1 MNFAGKINTIG
12 QKDFLSLFESYAVS
26 LRDFTRKH
34 NKITLVN
41 RVNSFLPVLSQK
53 VLDDSEFV
61 FFIFS
66 GEDRALYFL
75 NDIRNLIFDVP
86 VLYLPAA
93 ETDTPVKSIRKKDS
107 ANLVIR
113 NETVSKI
120 ASGHKAIIVTYYE
133 GFLQKVPG
141 KRTIAEQSFTLTQG
155 NTTSYDELFDFLERN
170 GFKRT
175 EFVYATGEFSVR
187 GNIIDIYPFN
197 HENPVRIVF
206 DEDTVEQ
213 IKFFDISSQL
223 TTGDPLPEISILP
236 DIAGNEETEMIPV
249 HEYLPQSNKT
259 LIFAEDTPGLFE
271 TAEELAVENQIDING
286 LKKFIAGTKLIETG
300 PRTLFKDSFVF
311 ETDVAPVLNYTKDLN
326 LLISDLD
333 NFSQNGFSI
342 IFASSNHKQYE
353 RLLTILDENN
363 LDINILF
370 LNIPLSQGF
379 TDKKNKIVLL
389 TDPEIFNRSVRP
401 YKPQVKKQ
409 RATKFLQ
416 DLSSLKPGDYVVHID
431 YGIGRFAGLEKVEKN
446 GKIQEAVK
454 IIYKDNDILYV
465 SIHALHKISKYRGK
479 DGQTPVIHKLGGKV
493 WLKTKQKAKKKI
505 KDIAKDLIALYA
517 KRKAGKGFAFSA
529 DTFLQQELEASF
541 IYQDTPDQQKATED
555 VKADME
561 KPVPMDRLI
570 CGDVGFGKTEVAI
583 RAAFKAVVDGKQVAV
598 LVPTTILALQHY
610 KTFSERLANFPVTVD
625 FISRFKSSKEQ
636 KETVKRLEEGK
647 IDIIIGT
654 HRLLSKDIK
663 FKDLGLLI
671 LDEEQKFGVAAKE
684 KLRQLKYNVDTLT
697 LTATPIPRTLQFS
710 LMGARDI
717 SIINTPPPNRLP
729 VHTELI
735 TFDMEIIKEIVL
747 YEINRGG
754 QVFFIN
760 NRIQNIGEI
769 KELFDKHMPGI
780 RSVVAHGQ
788 MKPEQLEKIM
798 VGFINGDY
806 DVLISTSIV
815 ESGLDISKA
824 NTMIINNAHHFGLSD
839 LHQLRGRVG
848 RSNIKAFCYL
858 ITPPL
863 TSLPNKTRQKLMALV
878 EYSDL
883 GSGFN
888 IALQDL
894 EIRGAGNL
902 LGAEQSGFITDIGM
916 ETYQKILDEA
926 ITELKAEHKELFEQ
940 LEQDKNRK
948 GQTKWSGDCKIET
961 DLPAMLPSYYVESD
975 SERIKL
981 YYELNKVQTE
991 EELSKF
997 KEQLE
1002 DRFGKIPEE
1011 TDILFDLIRIKQ
1023 TAITYGMEK
1032 LTFKNSFLKII
1043 FIENNEFYQSSHFE
1057 IILSSIQKF
1066 NMRLLPEKET
1076 KAAILKENI
1085 NDFEEVKQYFDY
1097 LKKNLPE

>member
-1 MNFAGKINTIG
+1 MHTIGKNTTIG
-12 QKDFLSLFESYAVS
+12 QKDFLSLFATYADS

-34 NKITLVN
+34 RKITLVN
-41 RVNSFLPVLSQK
+41 RVYSFLPILSQK
-53 VLDDSEFV
+53 VFDDYEWVFFV
-61 FFIFS
+61 FS
-66 GEDRALYFL
+66 DEERALYFL
-75 NDIRNLIFDVP
+75 NDIRNLILDIP

-93 ETDTPVKSIRKKDS
+93 ENDLPVKSIRKKDT

-113 NETVSKI
+113 NETVGKI
-120 ASGHKAIIVTYYE
+120 ASGQKAIVVTYYE

-141 KRTIAEQSFTLTQG
+141 KRTIAEQSFTLRTG
-155 NTTSYDELFDFLERN
+155 SMVSYDDLFDFLERN
-170 GFKRT
+170 DFKRT
-175 EFVYATGEFSVR
+175 DFVYATGEFSVR
-187 GNIIDIYPFN
+187 GNIIDVYPYN

-206 DEDTVEQ
+206 DEDVVEQ
-213 IKFFDISSQL
+213 IKFFDLSTQL

-236 DIAGNEETEMIPV
+236 DVADSEETGMVAIYD
-249 HEYLPQSNKT
+249 YLPLSGNF
-259 LIFAEDTPGLFE
+259 LFFAEDTPGLLE
-271 TAEELAVENQIDING
+271 TAEEQAEAFQIEVNA
-286 LKKFIAGTKLIETG
+286 LKRFVAETRLIETG
-300 PRTLFKDSFVF
+300 PRILFKDAFVF
-311 ETDVAPVLNYTKDLN
+311 ETEVTPVLNYAKDWDLLIADLN
-326 LLISDLD
+326 H
-333 NFSQNGFSI
+333 FSQNGFSI
-342 IFASSNHKQYE
+342 VFASSNYKQYE
-353 RLLTILDENN
+353 RLQTILEDNG
-363 LDINILF
+363 LGISVLF
-370 LNIPLSQGF
+370 LDIPLSRGF
-379 TDKKNKIVLL
+379 IDKKNRIVLL

-409 RATKFLQ
+409 RATRFLQ
-416 DLSSLKPGDYVVHID
+416 DLNSLKPGDYVVHID
-431 YGIGRFAGLEKVEKN
+431 YGIGRFAGLEKIEKN
-446 GKIQEAVK
+446 GKVQEAVK

-465 SIHALHKISKYRGK
+465 SIHALHKISKYRSK
-479 DGQTPVIHKLGGKV
+479 DGQIPSIHKLGGKV

-517 KRKAGKGFAFSA
+517 KRKAGKGFAFSP
-529 DTFLQQELEASF
+529 DTYLQQELEASF

-561 KPVPMDRLI
+561 KAVPMDRLI

-654 HRLLSKDIK
+654 HRLLSKDVK

-735 TFDMEIIKEIVL
+735 TFDMEVIKEIVL

-760 NRIQNIGEI
+760 NRIQNIEEI
-769 KELFDKHMPGI
+769 KELFDKHLPGV

-798 VGFINGDY
+798 LGFINGDY

-926 ITELKAEHKELFEQ
+926 IRELKTEHKELFKQ
-940 LEQDKNRK
+940 LEPEKNRREEPL
-948 GQTKWSGDCKIET
+948 WSSDCKIET
-961 DLPAMLPSYYVESD
+961 DLPAMLPSDYIEND

-981 YYELNKVQTE
+981 YYELNRLKTE
-991 EELSKF
+991 ADIAKF
-997 KEQLE
+997 QKRLE
-1002 DRFGKIPEE
+1002 DRFGKIPESAG
-1011 TDILFDLIRIKQ
+1011 ILFDLIRIKQ
-1023 TAITYGMEK
+1023 IAVRYGMEK
-1032 LTFKNSFLKII
+1032 LVFKNAFLKIV
-1043 FIENNEFYQSSHFE
+1043 FIENGEFYQSPEFE
-1057 IILSSIQKF
+1057 KILKAIQRF

-1085 NDFEEVKQYFDY
+1085 TELEEVKHFFEY
-1097 LKKNLPE
+1097 LSR